1 MPNMSQ
7 YLKEDFPKNI
17 SINVG
22 ASYSFKNYKKIDE
35 WCDAEIEFYKSIGE
49 NNTGSSFTQAIKNQ
63 LQIRF
68 NQNRRTEISWDDFSQ
83 ELKEF
88 ISSTYKSH
96 GFIASRSKEGKFLA
110 RLHKANPKIVSG
122 ALQYFQ
128 QKTQPSSG
136 VQLSQVHQRDGHF
149 AAYLFDNDIEPD
161 FEEEKS
167 KYEDFY
173 SEIIAQKDELLE
185 ELKNAKDE
193 NNSINQE
200 LTDLKTAVAK
210 KFDEEFDRHKTKME
224 ESEKFYESELA
235 VKKSVT
241 YWTDKAKIHKRNSIG
256 FGIASGI
263 MLVATVISVIFF
275 GKYIIGLNLDDEN
288 GVGNRILTQSG
299 ALQIW
304 IYAVFIGALTLV
316 VWIIRLLV
324 KIFLSNLHMFSDA
337 KERETMIMTYLAF
350 EREEQVLN
358 KEDKNLILPSIF
370 RVSSNGII
378 KEDSSPSPI
387 MNFFT
392 KGSTD

>member
-49 NNTGSSFTQAIKNQ
+49 NSTSSNFTQAIKNQ
-63 LQIRF
+63 LQSRF
-68 NQNRRTEISWDDFSQ
+68 NQNRRTEISWDDFCQ

-88 ISSTYKSH
+88 ISSAYKSQ
-96 GFIASRSKEGKFLA
+96 GFVASRSKEGKFLK
-110 RLHKANPKIVSG
+110 RLYETNPQFVPG
-122 ALQYFQ
+122 AMLFFQ
-128 QKTQPSSG
+128 QKAQPRSAAQIKQDNLRNG
-136 VQLSQVHQRDGHF
+136 QF
-149 AAYLFDNDIEPD
+149 AAYLFAHNIEPD
-161 FEEEKS
+161 FEDEKS
-167 KYEDFY
+167 KYEAFY
-173 SEIIAQKDELLE
+173 SEITNQKDELLE
-185 ELKNAKDE
+185 ELKQAKDE
-193 NNSINQE
+193 NNRINQE

-235 VKKSVT
+235 VKAAVT
-241 YWTDKAKIHKRNSIG
+241 YWSDKAKSHKRNSIG

-263 MLVATVISVIFF
+263 MLVATVISVIYF

-358 KEDKNLILPSIF
+358 KEDRNLILPSIF